1 MSKFTKIVIVLVF
14 ILLVE
19 ILIIYRGYTIKKKTI
34 TPIGDK
40 PVFAMLLSQKEKS
53 D

>member
-1 MSKFTKIVIVLVF
+1 MSKFTKIIIVLVF
-14 ILLVE
+14 ILLIE
-19 ILIIYRGYTIKKKTI
+19 MLIIYRGYSIKKKN

-40 PVFAMLLSQKEKS
+40 PVFAQLHSYKAKS